1 MQSEILAG
9 LKKQLEE
16 ERAVRII
23 LPKRFSFKE
32 HDLYD
37 FNRLLSFFNWDIYDT
52 PVHIDLTACHTAN
65 YQALSLLV
73 IYAWRLKT
81 QECRVTFIENDK
93 QTGASS
99 MWRTMGARGLF
110 AVINNKGQQF
120 KGNPLKPLFAVR
132 EIEDFKSVI
141 ESAESYTKGFNV
153 EYESTLRYV
162 LGELLYNTM
171 EHGTCHME
179 NGYRIPSL
187 VQFTWYK
194 QRNEIQFIIAD
205 LGVGIKK
212 HLEQAFPGQ
221 ESDEEAI
228 MLSLRPKVSG
238 TFGRNDPYKNKNNA
252 GMGLYISSNIIRRL
266 NADMHIVSMNG
277 LVHISPRDITQRRIE
292 NAWPGTLVLV
302 CIKLEADTSF
312 LLHKIMQEFRESAEN
327 EQRRGDDKEEN
338 SRLYLNIY
346 NFFGR
351 YAEDKEAAIRF
362 RDKRIFPALD
372 EEKQIVIDFEGVI
385 SSPHSFLSAL
395 LASPIK
401 SIGMNAYKKI
411 KILNATPDIRE
422 TIDFILDDNA

>member
-1 MQSEILAG
+1 MHSEVLAG

-16 ERAVRII
+16 QRAIRIA

-37 FNRLLSFFNWDIYDT
+37 FNRLLGFFSWDVHDT
-52 PVHIDLTACHTAN
+52 PVHIDLTTCHTAN

-73 IYAWRLKT
+73 IYAWRLKS
-81 QECRVTFIENDK
+81 QGCRVTFIENDK
-93 QTGASS
+93 ETGASS

-110 AVINNKGQQF
+110 AVVNNRGQQF

-132 EIEDFKSVI
+132 EIDDFKTVI

-171 EHGTCHME
+171 EHGVCYMGQ
-179 NGYRIPSL
+179 GYRIPSL

-205 LGVGIKK
+205 LGVGIKS
-212 HLEQAFPGQ
+212 HIEQAFPGQ
-221 ESDEEAI
+221 DSDEEAI
-228 MLSLRPKVSG
+228 MLSLRPKIPG

-277 LVHISPRDITQRRIE
+277 LVHISPRDITQRKID

-302 CIKLEADTSF
+302 SIQLKANTSF
-312 LLHKIMQEFRESAEN
+312 LLQKILQEFRESAEN
-327 EQRRGDDKEEN
+327 EQKRGDDKEEDA
-338 SRLYLNIY
+338 RLYLHVY

-362 RDKRIFPALD
+362 RDKRIFPAL
-372 EEKQIVIDFEGVI
+372 EEGKKIVIDFDGVI

-401 SIGMNAYKKI
+401 SLGMAAYKNI
-411 KILNATPDIRE
+411 KILNATPDVRE
-422 TIDFILDDNA
+422 TIDFILDDNT

>member
-1 MQSEILAG
+1 MHSEVLAG

-16 ERAVRII
+16 QRAIRIA

-37 FNRLLSFFNWDIYDT
+37 FNRLLSFFNWDVRGT
-52 PVHIDLTACHTAN
+52 PVHIDLTTCHTAN

-73 IYAWRLKT
+73 IYAWRLKS
-81 QECRVTFIENDK
+81 QGCRVTFIENDK
-93 QTGASS
+93 ETGASS

-132 EIEDFKSVI
+132 EIDDFKTVI

-171 EHGTCHME
+171 EHGVCYMGQ
-179 NGYRIPSL
+179 GYRIPSL

-205 LGVGIKK
+205 LGVGIKN
-212 HLEQAFPGQ
+212 HIEQAFPGQ
-221 ESDEEAI
+221 ETDEEAI

-277 LVHISPRDITQRRIE
+277 LVHISPRDITQRKID

-302 CIKLEADTSF
+302 SIQLEANSSF
-312 LLHKIMQEFRESAEN
+312 LLQKILQEFRESAEN
-327 EQRRGDDKEEN
+327 EQKRGDDKEEDA
-338 SRLYLNIY
+338 RLYLHVY

-362 RDKRIFPALD
+362 RDKRIFPAL
-372 EEKQIVIDFEGVI
+372 EEGKKIVIDFDGVI

-401 SIGMNAYKKI
+401 SLGMAAYKNI

-422 TIDFILDDNA
+422 TIDFILDDNT